1 MRPLAAVVVV
11 GVTWIAAFGTSHGKP
26 PGADLIL
33 RKAEEVRNPDLDYA
47 VDFAIHGVP
56 HEASEKERDATYSMI
71 ASGKDRTV
79 ILMRSPEALYGALML
94 MENGRYWMLLPKASK
109 PWELSIAQIQ
119 NGDVATGDLSR
130 VNLAHGYKATVA
142 GDDDTDGE
150 ACWRLELIPDGG
162 GRRFSKILYWVAKA
176 GFRPRRVEF
185 YGRAGTL
192 LKTVRYSDYRK
203 GPLGLRSMTLTI
215 ESLDEWKETS
225 TLTFSNLRKFD
236 VRRASF
242 TPEGLIPLRDAAL
255 AAREAAGAADVPL
268 ETIAGAQVRLSEP
281 SGLR

>member
-1 MRPLAAVVVV
+1 MRPLAAAVVVAI
-11 GVTWIAAFGTSHGKP
+11 TWSAAIGISRGKP

-47 VDFAIHGVP
+47 VDFAIHGVA

-71 ASGKDRTV
+71 AGGKDRTV
-79 ILMRSPEALYGALML
+79 ILMRAPESLYGALML
-94 MENGRYWMLLPKASK
+94 MANGRYWMLHPKAQN
-109 PWELSIAQIQ
+109 PRELSIAPIQ
-119 NGDVATGDLSR
+119 NGDVATVDLSR
-130 VNLAHGYKATVA
+130 ANLTRGYKASLSGEEDA
-142 GDDDTDGE
+142 DGE
-150 ACWRLELIPDGG
+150 ACWRLELTPDGG
-162 GRRFSKILYWVAKA
+162 SGRFSRILYWVAKA
-176 GFRPRRVEF
+176 GFRPRRLEF
-185 YGRAGTL
+185 YGRAGAL

-255 AAREAAGAADVPL
+255 AAREASGAADASL
-268 ETIAGAQVRLSEP
+268 ETIAGGRARLSEP